1 MKLNHTIHPGA
12 EPAPGEGARP
22 RPRVLSP
29 PECSGMPAPPGSN
42 SEVAGSH
49 EPLAKSKSFKPG
61 SSSNEFGCRSGVSRL
76 PTSQCP
82 FWSANS
88 WGDFRLVTAD

>member
-1 MKLNHTIHPGA
+1 
-12 EPAPGEGARP
+12 
-22 RPRVLSP
+22 
-29 PECSGMPAPPGSN
+29 
-42 SEVAGSH
+42 H

-76 PTSQCP
+76 PTLQCP
-82 FWSANS
+82 FWSADS